1 MDARDDLELDYLLP
15 RELMTA
21 RGPVVVRTAWPGD
34 LAAVERMHHRCSTDS
49 VFRRYFSAV
58 PAISP
63 TLQARLLET
72 RLALVA
78 EVGHEVVGLGH
89 LADHQGQ
96 PIELALLVEDAW
108 QRYGVGLALAEAAL
122 DVADLW
128 GLERLVTY
136 SLQTSTAAHALMR
149 RLRSGALHPQFHQ
162 GEDGLVQTVLPL
174 TGRALRGLT
183 A

>member
-1 MDARDDLELDYLLP
+1 MDADQLDLLLP
-15 RELMTA
+15 REHGTA
-21 RGPVVVRTAWPGD
+21 RGPVVVRTARPGD
-34 LAAVERMHHRCSTDS
+34 LAAVERMHHRCSTDT

-78 EVGHEVVGLGH
+78 EVGHEVVGLAH
-89 LADHQGQ
+89 LAEHKGQ
-96 PIELALLVEDAW
+96 PVELALLVEDAW
-108 QRYGVGLALAEAAL
+108 QRHGVGRALAEAAL
-122 DVADLW
+122 DVAELW
-128 GLERLVTY
+128 GLDRVVTY
-136 SLQTSTAAHALMR
+136 SLHSSTAAHALMR
-149 RLRSGALHPQFHQ
+149 RLRGGTLRPQFHQ

-174 TGRALRGLT
+174 AGPALRT

>member
-1 MDARDDLELDYLLP
+1 MDTDELGRLLP

-21 RGPVVVRTAWPGD
+21 RGPVVVRTARPGD
-34 LAAVERMHHRCSTDS
+34 LAAVERMHHRCSTDT

-96 PIELALLVEDAW
+96 PVELGLLVEDAW

-122 DVADLW
+122 DVADAW
-128 GLERLVTY
+128 GIDRVVTY
-136 SLQTSTAAHALMR
+136 SLQTSTGAHALMR

-174 TGRALRGLT
+174 TGPTLRTLS

>member
-1 MDARDDLELDYLLP
+1 MDDVEIGRILP
-15 RELMTA
+15 REHLTG
-21 RGPVVVRTAWPGD
+21 RGPVVVRAARPGD
-34 LAAVERMHHRCSTDS
+34 LAAVERMHHRCSTDT

-58 PAISP
+58 PAISS

-89 LADHQGQ
+89 LAEHPGQ
-96 PIELALLVEDAW
+96 PVELALLVEDAW

-128 GLERLVTY
+128 GLDRVVTY
-136 SLQTSTAAHALMR
+136 SLQTSTGAHALMR

-174 TGRALRGLT
+174 AGPALRILT

>member
-1 MDARDDLELDYLLP
+1 MDGDLARLLP
-15 RELMTA
+15 RTLETS
-21 RGPVVVRTAWPGD
+21 RGAVLLRTAYDTD
-34 LAAVERMHHRCSTDS
+34 LAAVERMHHRCSTDT

-63 TLQARLLET
+63 PLQARLLQT

-78 EVGHEVVGLGH
+78 EVGAEVVGLGH
-89 LADHQGQ
+89 LAQHDGQ
-96 PIELALLVEDAW
+96 PVELALLVEDAW
-108 QRYGVGLALAEAAL
+108 QRHGVGRALAESAL

-128 GLERLVTY
+128 GLDRVVTY
-136 SLQTSTAAHALMR
+136 SLATSASAHALMR

-174 TGRALRGLT
+174 AGPGLRTLS